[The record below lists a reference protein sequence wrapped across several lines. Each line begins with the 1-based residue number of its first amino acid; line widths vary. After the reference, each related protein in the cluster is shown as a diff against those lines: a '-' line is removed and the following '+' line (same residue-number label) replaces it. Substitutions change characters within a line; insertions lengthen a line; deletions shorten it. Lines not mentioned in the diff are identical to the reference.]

1 MSHLF
6 SVAEHFKAL
15 ALGREEEQSI
25 TLQLT
30 YEDVVTL
37 TNIIQDATNWFL
49 EKGEGELDWDGDALV
64 DTILSARAFMEQ
76 ELGCEDN
83 G

>member
-6 SVAEHFKAL
+6 SVAEHFKSL

-37 TNIIQDATNWFL
+37 TGIIQDATNWFL